1 MFDPRA
7 ISLSRLGAALALAY
21 LGMSA
26 SAQAQSLQE
35 LYDAARAYDATY
47 LSARSLAETAQYKLQ
62 QAEALGKPSVGLGAT
77 GQYQTTSIPPGESTI
92 GVDPNSG
99 ESIPLPVNRLNTT
112 TLTAGLNGKMAVYN
126 RVNSVTIE
134 QARRSL
140 EIYAADLN
148 TAEQDLIVRV
158 AQAYFDVLA
167 AQDTLATSTANKTA
181 IAEQLASAKRNFEV
195 GTATITDTREAQAR
209 YDLAV
214 SQEIGAINDLQ
225 TKQVVLDTLV
235 GRKGVTPKP
244 LIQPV
249 ALPALPTEDVNV
261 WVSQGEDS
269 PTVRKARVGL
279 DLAHLDVAKAR
290 ASGGVTVDATGS
302 LGVQNVR
309 NNLPGELSASAGAG
323 TTRAAT
329 LGFSINYPLYTG
341 GAVQGAVLEKMKL
354 EEKAVTDLEFA
365 RRLVTQNTR
374 STFLGVQSLRA
385 QVKALEAAESSSKLA
400 LEATQLG
407 YKVGVRVNID
417 VLNAQTQLYTT
428 EAQLAKARYDT
439 LVTGLKLRQANG
451 TLTPEDITAV
461 NGLLAK

>member
-47 LSARSLAETAQYKLQ
+47 LSARALADTAQYRLQ

-92 GVDPNSG
+92 GIDENNNP
-99 ESIPLPVNRLNTT
+99 IPLPVDKLNTT

-126 RVNSVTIE
+126 RANSVTIE
-134 QARRSL
+134 QARRAL
-140 EIYAADLN
+140 GVYAADLAN
-148 TAEQDLIVRV
+148 AEQDLIVRV

-167 AQDTLATSTANKTA
+167 AKDTLSTSTANKTA

-214 SQEIGAINDLQ
+214 SQEIGANNDLQ
-225 TKQVVLDTLV
+225 TKQVVLDQLV
-235 GRKGVTPKP
+235 GRVGVMPKP

-249 ALPALPTEDVNV
+249 ALPALPTDDINA
-261 WVSQGEDS
+261 WVAQGEES
-269 PTVRKARVGL
+269 PTVRKARLGL
-279 DLAHLDVAKAR
+279 DIAHLDVEKAR
-290 ASGGVTVDATGS
+290 AGGGLTVDATGQ

-309 NNLPGELSASAGAG
+309 NNLPGAYSASAGAG

-329 LGFSINYPLYTG
+329 LGFSINFPLYTG
-341 GAVQGAVLEKMKL
+341 GAVQGRVLETLKL